1 MNEPVGL
8 LIKCV
13 SRALREH
20 LQPELTTDYARS
32 QLAGALD
39 ILSKLEQM
47 ADWSPSL
54 VEEVDAALCA
64 SNSALAAAAAAA
76 GLAVPAVT
84 TFESHADASRALA
97 DWLFQTPM
105 PEEERKRLDAIL
117 RESLR
122 ACVLAQRRRIPRADF
137 SAMTASSD

>member
-1 MNEPVGL
+1 VNEPIGL
-8 LIKCV
+8 LIKSV

-32 QLAGALD
+32 QLAGVLD

-47 ADWSPSL
+47 ADWSPAMVAEVDGAL
-54 VEEVDAALCA
+54 REGNAAFVDAAAA
-64 SNSALAAAAAAA
+64 S
-76 GLAVPAVT
+76 GLSTPQPTPDSPADT
-84 TFESHADASRALA
+84 ARAMA
-97 DWLFQTPM
+97 DWLFQAQM
-105 PEEERKRLDAIL
+105 PDGTREQLDAIL

-122 ACVLAQRRRIPRADF
+122 ASVLAQRRRIPRADF

>member
-1 MNEPVGL
+1 MNEPIGL
-8 LIKCV
+8 LIKSV
-13 SRALREH
+13 GRALREH

-47 ADWSPSL
+47 ADWSTAM
-54 VEEVDAALCA
+54 VTEADG
-64 SNSALAAAAAAA
+64 ALAAGSDAFIRAAAAS
-76 GLAVPAVT
+76 GLAPPQLDPVSPA
-84 TFESHADASRALA
+84 EASRALA
-97 DWLFQTPM
+97 DWLFRTPM
-105 PEEERKRLDAIL
+105 PDATRARLDAIL

-122 ACVLAQRRRIPRADF
+122 ASVLAQRRRIPRANF